1 MTSITLLLRSL
12 THFWR
17 INLAVVAGVGV
28 AVSVLAGAFLV
39 GTSVR
44 ASLRDLALQRLGSV
58 DHVVTAGAFF
68 REALA
73 EEVLASDALGGS
85 AAGAAPAAGSPAA
98 ATAVPMIAL
107 EGFVTHQESGSR
119 AGGIQVYGVDDRFW
133 AFNTPD
139 GGPDGGLGS
148 GPDGGLDGAALG
160 SGRGPEPGEVLVS
173 GGLAR
178 ELGAAAEDTLLVRV
192 QKPSAIPVSSLH
204 GRRDDLGSTMRL
216 GIREVLAP
224 ADLGEFSFRPQQG
237 FSRAVFV
244 NLGRMQRDLELGR
257 EANTLLLA
265 GVGAGAAAVA
275 GIEAALRATTQLTDL
290 GLRVRPLPEPGALAV
305 ESTAGLLNDEVVAAA
320 RAATAGGDL
329 GEQPI
334 LTYLANEIRRGER
347 VTPYSLVTAL
357 DLASLGVAPVA
368 PSGVA
373 PSGDAAS
380 GAGAPLGPD
389 SGDAAGPAGGQVA
402 PPAAGTP
409 LGAGPGGAADPAR
422 GQVAPPAAAGA
433 PTARAADGE
442 GVAVAPPPIWLN
454 TWTADDLEA
463 APGDTVTL
471 QYYLWEEAGA
481 LVTETAGFRVAGVVP
496 MAGLAVDQDLA
507 PEYPGIT
514 EATDLSDWDPP
525 FPIDLGL
532 VRPKDEDYWDEYRT
546 ASKGFIALEDG
557 QRLWGSRW
565 GQVTSLRVFPPDGV
579 SDLAAAA
586 FRDALRPRL
595 DPLAAGFVVY
605 PARDLALEASAGVTD
620 FGEYFT
626 YFSFFLVVSALLL
639 ASLFFRLGVEQRLR
653 EIGALRALGFD
664 EGSVRR
670 LFWAEAGAL
679 SLVGGLVGAAGAVGY
694 AELIMWGLRTWW
706 VDAVGTTLLVL
717 HVSPLALAAG
727 IGGGMIAAVMSIAWS
742 LRMVA
747 RATPRAL
754 IHGVLPSSGAVASH
768 GDGDEEAPPS
778 RAAAFARLAPAVLGL
793 LGAAVLAVT
802 LAGVVGDTA
811 GFFGAGMLLLASL
824 LTLSWSWL
832 GRQAPAGVAA
842 PSTWTVSRVGL
853 RNTTARPGRSVLC
866 ITLIAF
872 ASFII
877 VAVDAF
883 HLEGGGDVGGRSSG
897 TGGYPLL
904 AESLL
909 PIVRDLGS
917 EAEREELG
925 VSSFDDEIFADVSY
939 ARFRLRPGED
949 TSCLN
954 LYQAKDPRLLA
965 PEAAFLPEGRFRFGA
980 TLAETDEE
988 AANPWLLLNRV
999 FDDGAVPAIA
1009 DATSLAYALHLSVGD
1024 DFVLNRESDNP
1035 VTLRIVAA
1043 LSDSIFQRELIVGEA
1058 AFLRLFPEHDGYRFF
1073 LVDAP
1078 ADRTV
1083 EATAALEDRLSDY
1096 GFDVTSTPER
1106 LAAFHRVNNTY
1117 LATFQTLGALGLL
1130 LGTLGLGAV
1139 LLRNVLERRRELALL
1154 RAVGYDTRHVSLMVL
1169 VENGLLLFGGLAIG
1183 TVCAVV
1189 AIAPAWIERGG
1200 QFPVVGLGGMLLA
1213 VAAAGFASSLAATA
1227 AAVRSPLLAS
1237 LRSE

>member
-12 THFWR
+12 SHFWR
-17 INLAVVAGVGV
+17 INLAVVIGVGV

-44 ASLRDLALQRLGSV
+44 ASLRDLALQRLGNV
-58 DHVVTAGAFF
+58 DQVVTAGAFF

-73 EEVLASDALGGS
+73 EEVAASGAV
-85 AAGAAPAAGSPAA
+85 AGDGADAAPAAS

-107 EGFVTHQESGSR
+107 EGFATHQESGSR

-133 AFNTPD
+133 AFHGLGGGFD
-139 GGPDGGLGS
+139 GGSADGGEGE
-148 GPDGGLDGAALG
+148 GGG
-160 SGRGPEPGEVLVS
+160 GRGPGPGEVLVS
-173 GGLAR
+173 RGLAR
-178 ELGAAAEDTLLVRV
+178 ELGAAADDTLLVRV

-204 GRRDDLGSTMRL
+204 GRRDDLGRTMRL
-216 GIREVLAP
+216 SIREVLAP

-244 NLGRMQRDLELGR
+244 NLERMQRDLELER

-265 GVGAGAAAVA
+265 GVGAGASAVA
-275 GIEAALRATTQLTDL
+275 RIEAALRAATQLSDL
-290 GLRVRPLPEPGALAV
+290 GLRVRALPGPGALAV
-305 ESTAGLLNDEVVAAA
+305 ESTAGLLNDEVADAA
-320 RAATAGGDL
+320 RAAAAAGDMG
-329 GEQPI
+329 GQPI
-334 LTYLANEIRRGER
+334 LTYLANEIRRGGR

-357 DLASLGVAPVA
+357 DPAALGVASPE
-368 PSGVA
+368 
-373 PSGDAAS
+373 
-380 GAGAPLGPD
+380 
-389 SGDAAGPAGGQVA
+389 
-402 PPAAGTP
+402 
-409 LGAGPGGAADPAR
+409 GAGPPS
-422 GQVAPPAAAGA
+422 
-433 PTARAADGE
+433 
-442 GVAVAPPPIWLN
+442 IWLN
-454 TWTADDLEA
+454 TWTADDLDA
-463 APGDTVTL
+463 APGDAVTL
-471 QYYLWEEAGA
+471 QYYLWQEAGA
-481 LVTETAGFRVAGVVP
+481 LVTDEAEFRVAGVLP
-496 MAGLAVDQDLA
+496 MEGLAADRDLA

-532 VRPKDEDYWDEYRT
+532 VRPQDEDYWDEYRT

-565 GQVTSLRVFPPDGV
+565 GQVTSLRVVPPDGV
-579 SDLAAAA
+579 SDAAAA
-586 FRDALRPRL
+586 DFRDGLRSRL

-670 LFWAEAGAL
+670 LFWVEAGAL
-679 SLVGGLVGAAGAVGY
+679 SLAGGLVGAAGAVGY

-717 HVSPLALAAG
+717 HVSSLALAAG
-727 IGGGMIAAVMSIAWS
+727 IGGGMIAAVVSIAWS

-754 IHGVLPSSGAVASH
+754 IHGVLPSTGAAASPGN
-768 GDGDEEAPPS
+768 GDDETPPS
-778 RAAAFARLAPAVLGL
+778 RAAAVARHAPPALGL

-802 LAGVVGDTA
+802 LAGAVGDTA
-811 GFFGAGMLLLASL
+811 GFFGAGMLMLASL

-883 HLEGGGDVGGRSSG
+883 HLEGGGDAGDRASG

-917 EAEREELG
+917 EEEREELG
-925 VSSFDDEIFADVSY
+925 VSSFDDEIFADVAY

-949 TSCLN
+949 ASCLN
-954 LYQAKDPRLLA
+954 LYQAKDPRVLA

-980 TLAETDEE
+980 TLAETDAE

-1035 VTLRIVAA
+1035 VRLRIVAA

-1078 ADRTV
+1078 ADRTA

-1189 AIAPAWIERGG
+1189 AIAPAWIGRGG

-1213 VAAAGFASSLAATA
+1213 VAAAGLASSLAATA

>member
-12 THFWR
+12 SHFWR

-44 ASLRDLALQRLGSV
+44 ASLRDLALQRLGNV
-58 DHVVTAGAFF
+58 DQVVTAGAFF

-73 EEVLASDALGGS
+73 EEVATSGA
-85 AAGAAPAAGSPAA
+85 AAGDGADAVPAVS

-107 EGFVTHQESGSR
+107 EGFATHQESGSR

-133 AFNTPD
+133 AFHGLGGGFD
-139 GGPDGGLGS
+139 GGSVGGDDGEDGG
-148 GPDGGLDGAALG
+148 
-160 SGRGPEPGEVLVS
+160 GRGPRPGEVLVS

-178 ELGAAAEDTLLVRV
+178 ELGAAADDTLLVRV

-204 GRRDDLGSTMRL
+204 GRRDDLGRTMRL
-216 GIREVLAP
+216 SIREVLAP
-224 ADLGEFSFRPQQG
+224 DDLGEFSFRPQQG

-244 NLGRMQRDLELGR
+244 NLERMQRDLELGR

-265 GVGAGAAAVA
+265 GVGAGASAVA
-275 GIEAALRATTQLTDL
+275 RIEAALRAATQLTDL
-290 GLRVRPLPEPGALAV
+290 GLRVRALPEPGALAV
-305 ESTAGLLNDEVVAAA
+305 ESTAGLLNDEVADAA
-320 RAATAGGDL
+320 RAAAAAGDMG
-329 GEQPI
+329 GQPI
-334 LTYLANEIRRGER
+334 LTYLANEIRRGDR

-357 DLASLGVAPVA
+357 DPAALGVSPPAGAPSPGAADAATRPPDPVGAPVA
-368 PSGVA
+368 A
-373 PSGDAAS
+373 
-380 GAGAPLGPD
+380 GAGARSPGSPGA
-389 SGDAAGPAGGQVA
+389 SSSASAAPGQPITPVAGGEA
-402 PPAAGTP
+402 P
-409 LGAGPGGAADPAR
+409 
-422 GQVAPPAAAGA
+422 
-433 PTARAADGE
+433 GE
-442 GVAVAPPPIWLN
+442 APPIWLN
-454 TWTADDLEA
+454 TWTADDLGA
-463 APGDTVTL
+463 APGDLVTL
-471 QYYLWEEAGA
+471 QYYLWQEAGA
-481 LVTETAGFRVAGVVP
+481 LVTDTADFRVAGVVP
-496 MAGLAVDQDLA
+496 MEGLAVDRDLA

-546 ASKGFIALEDG
+546 ASKGFIALDDG

-565 GQVTSLRVFPPDGV
+565 GQVTSLRVVPPEGV
-579 SDLAAAA
+579 SEAAAAA
-586 FRDALRPRL
+586 FRDALRSRL

-664 EGSVRR
+664 ERSVRR

-727 IGGGMIAAVMSIAWS
+727 IGGGMAAAVVSIAWS

-754 IHGVLPSSGAVASH
+754 IHGVLPSTGAVASP
-768 GDGDEEAPPS
+768 GDGDDEAPRS
-778 RAAAFARLAPAVLGL
+778 RAAAAARHAPAVLGL
-793 LGAAVLAVT
+793 LGAAALALT
-802 LAGVVGDTA
+802 LAGAVGDTA

-883 HLEGGGDVGGRSSG
+883 HLEGGGDAGDRASG

-925 VSSFDDEIFADVSY
+925 VSSFDDEVFADVSY

-949 TSCLN
+949 ASCLN
-954 LYQAKDPRLLA
+954 LYQAKDPRVLA

-988 AANPWLLLNRV
+988 AANPWLLLDRV

-1035 VTLRIVAA
+1035 IRLRIVAA
-1043 LSDSIFQRELIVGEA
+1043 LTDSIFQRELIVGEA

-1073 LVDAP
+1073 LMDAP
-1078 ADRTV
+1078 ADRTA

-1213 VAAAGFASSLAATA
+1213 VAAAGLASSLAATA

>member
-1 MTSITLLLRSL
+1 MTSITLLIRSL

-58 DHVVTAGAFF
+58 DHVVTASAFF

-73 EEVLASDALGGS
+73 EDVLASDALGGA
-85 AAGAAPAAGSPAA
+85 AAGASPAAGLPAA

-148 GPDGGLDGAALG
+148 GPDGSLDGAAPG
-160 SGRGPEPGEVLVS
+160 GGRGPGPGEVLVS

-265 GVGAGAAAVA
+265 GVGAGAPAVA

-290 GLRVRPLPEPGALAV
+290 GLRVRPLPGPGALAV

-329 GEQPI
+329 GEQPV

-357 DLASLGVAPVA
+357 DLASLGVAPSGNAAPVA
-368 PSGVA
+368 G
-373 PSGDAAS
+373 
-380 GAGAPLGPD
+380 GALGPD
-389 SGDAAGPAGGQVA
+389 
-402 PPAAGTP
+402 
-409 LGAGPGGAADPAR
+409 PGGAAGQAR
-422 GQVAPPAAAGA
+422 GQVAPPVAAAA
-433 PTARAADGE
+433 PTAPAADGE
-442 GVAVAPPPIWLN
+442 ADAEAPPPIWLN

-481 LVTETAGFRVAGVVP
+481 LVTETADFRVAGVVP

-727 IGGGMIAAVMSIAWS
+727 IGGGMAAAVVSIAWS

-754 IHGVLPSSGAVASH
+754 IHGVLPASGAVASP
-768 GDGDEEAPPS
+768 GNGDEEAPPS
-778 RAAAFARLAPAVLGL
+778 RAAAFGRHAPAALGL

-832 GRQAPAGVAA
+832 GRQAPAGVAV

-1024 DFVLNRESDNP
+1024 DFVLNRETDNS

-1073 LVDAP
+1073 LVDTP

-1083 EATAALEDRLSDY
+1083 ETTAALEDRLADY

-1213 VAAAGFASSLAATA
+1213 VAAAGLASSLAATA

>member
-1 MTSITLLLRSL
+1 M
-12 THFWR
+12 
-17 INLAVVAGVGV
+17 
-28 AVSVLAGAFLV
+28 
-39 GTSVR
+39 
-44 ASLRDLALQRLGSV
+44 
-58 DHVVTAGAFF
+58 
-68 REALA
+68 
-73 EEVLASDALGGS
+73 
-85 AAGAAPAAGSPAA
+85 
-98 ATAVPMIAL
+98 
-107 EGFVTHQESGSR
+107 
-119 AGGIQVYGVDDRFW
+119 
-133 AFNTPD
+133 
-139 GGPDGGLGS
+139 
-148 GPDGGLDGAALG
+148 
-160 SGRGPEPGEVLVS
+160 
-173 GGLAR
+173 
-178 ELGAAAEDTLLVRV
+178 
-192 QKPSAIPVSSLH
+192 
-204 GRRDDLGSTMRL
+204 
-216 GIREVLAP
+216 
-224 ADLGEFSFRPQQG
+224 
-237 FSRAVFV
+237 
-244 NLGRMQRDLELGR
+244 
-257 EANTLLLA
+257 
-265 GVGAGAAAVA
+265 
-275 GIEAALRATTQLTDL
+275 
-290 GLRVRPLPEPGALAV
+290 
-305 ESTAGLLNDEVVAAA
+305 
-320 RAATAGGDL
+320 
-329 GEQPI
+329 GEQPV

-357 DLASLGVAPVA
+357 DLASLGVAP
-368 PSGVA
+368 P
-373 PSGDAAS
+373 GDAAPV
-380 GAGAPLGPD
+380 AGALGPD
-389 SGDAAGPAGGQVA
+389 PGRRRPGRRTSRGARRGVADRPCRRREPTAPAVEGEAA
-402 PPAAGTP
+402 PAAG
-409 LGAGPGGAADPAR
+409 
-422 GQVAPPAAAGA
+422 
-433 PTARAADGE
+433 
-442 GVAVAPPPIWLN
+442 APPPIWLN

-481 LVTETAGFRVAGVVP
+481 LVTDEAEFRVAGVLP
-496 MAGLAVDQDLA
+496 MAGLAVDRDLA

-532 VRPKDEDYWDEYRT
+532 VRPRDEDYWDEYRT

-565 GQVTSLRVFPPDGV
+565 GQVTSLRVVPPDGV
-579 SDLAAAA
+579 SEAAAAA
-586 FRDALRPRL
+586 FRDALRSRL

-679 SLVGGLVGAAGAVGY
+679 SLAGGLVGAAGAVGY

-727 IGGGMIAAVMSIAWS
+727 IGGGMIAAVVSIAWS

-754 IHGVLPSSGAVASH
+754 IHGVLPSSGAVASR
-768 GDGDEEAPPS
+768 GDGDDAAPPS
-778 RAAAFARLAPAVLGL
+778 RAAAAARHAPAVLGL
-793 LGAAVLAVT
+793 LGAAALALT
-802 LAGVVGDTA
+802 LAGAVGDTA

-842 PSTWTVSRVGL
+842 PSTWTVPRVGL

-883 HLEGGGDVGGRSSG
+883 HLEGGGDPGDRSSG

-925 VSSFDDEIFADVSY
+925 VSSFDDEIFADVAY

-954 LYQAKDPRLLA
+954 LYQAKDPRVLA

-988 AANPWLLLNRV
+988 AANPWLLLDRV

-1024 DFVLNRESDNP
+1024 DFVLNRETDNP
-1035 VTLRIVAA
+1035 VRLRIVAA

-1058 AFLRLFPEHDGYRFF
+1058 AFLRLFPGHDGYRFF

-1078 ADRTV
+1078 ADRTA
-1083 EATAALEDRLSDY
+1083 ETTAALEDRLSDY

-1200 QFPVVGLGGMLLA
+1200 QFPVVGLGGCCSRWPRPA
-1213 VAAAGFASSLAATA
+1213 SPRPWPPPPPRSGRRCWRRCDRSRNRPATVAGMPGET
-1227 AAVRSPLLAS
+1227 P
-1237 LRSE
+1237 

>member
-73 EEVLASDALGGS
+73 EEVLAADAMEG
-85 AAGAAPAAGSPAA
+85 AVADAAPMTAPPA
-98 ATAVPMIAL
+98 AVPMIAL
-107 EGFVTHQESGSR
+107 EGFATHQESGSR

-133 AFNTPD
+133 AFNRPD
-139 GGPDGGLGS
+139 GE
-148 GPDGGLDGAALG
+148 LDGEAAG
-160 SGRGPEPGEVLVS
+160 DGRAPEPGEVLVS

-216 GIREVLAP
+216 RIREVLAP

-244 NLGRMQRDLELGR
+244 NLERMQRDLELGR

-265 GVGAGAAAVA
+265 GAGAGAPAVA
-275 GIEAALRATTQLTDL
+275 RIEAALQATTRLTDL
-290 GLRVRPLPEPGALAV
+290 GLRVRVLPGPGALAV
-305 ESTAGLLNDEVVAAA
+305 ESTAGLLNDDAVAAA
-320 RAATAGGDL
+320 RAATAAGDM

-334 LTYLANEIRRGER
+334 LTYLANEIRLGER

-357 DLASLGVAPVA
+357 DPASLGVAP
-368 PSGVA
+368 
-373 PSGDAAS
+373 
-380 GAGAPLGPD
+380 L
-389 SGDAAGPAGGQVA
+389 
-402 PPAAGTP
+402 
-409 LGAGPGGAADPAR
+409 GGA
-422 GQVAPPAAAGA
+422 APPAAAPAGA
-433 PTARAADGE
+433 ATAPAAGGGPDE
-442 GVAVAPPPIWLN
+442 APPIWLN
-454 TWTADDLEA
+454 TWTAGDLEA
-463 APGDTVTL
+463 APGDLVTL

-481 LVTETAGFRVAGVVP
+481 LVTDSADFRVSGVLP
-496 MAGLAVDQDLA
+496 MEGLAVDPDLA

-546 ASKGFIALEDG
+546 ASKGFIALGDG

-565 GQVTSLRVFPPDGV
+565 GRVTSLRVVPPDGV
-579 SDLAAAA
+579 SDLAAAEY
-586 FRDALRPRL
+586 RDALRSRL

-605 PARDLALEASAGVTD
+605 PARELALEASAGVTD

-664 EGSVRR
+664 ERSVRR
-670 LFWAEAGAL
+670 LFWAEAAGLAL
-679 SLVGGLVGAAGAVGY
+679 AGGLVGAAGAVGY

-717 HVSPLALAAG
+717 HVSPLALAVG
-727 IGGGMIAAVMSIAWS
+727 IGGGMAAAVVSIAWS

-754 IHGVLPSSGAVASH
+754 IHGVLPSGPRAPR
-768 GDGDEEAPPS
+768 GEEEGPPS
-778 RAAAFARLAPAVLGL
+778 RAAAAARHAPAVLGL

-802 LAGVVGDTA
+802 LAGILGDTA

-824 LTLSWSWL
+824 LTLAWSWL

-883 HLEGGGDVGGRSSG
+883 HLEGGGDVGDRSSG

-917 EAEREELG
+917 EDEREELG
-925 VSSFDDEIFADVSY
+925 VSSFDDEVFAGVSY

-954 LYQAKDPRLLA
+954 LYQAKDPRMLA
-965 PEAAFLPEGRFRFGA
+965 PEAAFLSEGRFRFGA
-980 TLAETDEE
+980 TLAETDAE
-988 AANPWLLLNRV
+988 AANPWLLLDRV

-1024 DFVLNRESDNP
+1024 DFVLNRDSDNP
-1035 VTLRIVAA
+1035 VRLRIVAA

-1058 AFLRLFPEHDGYRFF
+1058 AFLRLFPGHDGYRFF

-1078 ADRTV
+1078 PDRTA

-1200 QFPVVGLGGMLLA
+1200 QFPVVSLGGMLLA
-1213 VAAAGFASSLAATA
+1213 VAAAGLVSSLAATA

>member
-17 INLAVVAGVGV
+17 INVAVVVGVGV

-39 GTSVR
+39 GASVR
-44 ASLRDLALQRLGSV
+44 ASLRDLALQRLGNV
-58 DHVVTAGAFF
+58 DQVVTAGAFF

-73 EEVLASDALGGS
+73 GEVLASDALAGDGADAADMASSSGG
-85 AAGAAPAAGSPAA
+85 APA
-98 ATAVPMIAL
+98 AVPMIAL
-107 EGFVTHQESGSR
+107 EGFATHQESGSR

-133 AFNTPD
+133 AFNGPRGEVGGGSD
-139 GGPDGGLGS
+139 GG
-148 GPDGGLDGAALG
+148 
-160 SGRGPEPGEVLVS
+160 GRGPEPGEVLVS
-173 GGLAR
+173 GGLAG

-204 GRRDDLGSTMRL
+204 GRRDDLGRTMRL
-216 GIREVLAP
+216 RVREVLAP
-224 ADLGEFSFRPQQG
+224 DDLGEFSFRPRQG

-244 NLGRMQRDLELGR
+244 NLERMQRDLELDR

-265 GVGAGAAAVA
+265 GVGAGAPAVA
-275 GIEAALRATTQLTDL
+275 RIEAALRATTQLTDL
-290 GLRVRPLPEPGALAV
+290 GLRVRALPGPGALAV

-320 RAATAGGDL
+320 RAATAAGDMA
-329 GEQPI
+329 GQPI

-357 DLASLGVAPVA
+357 DPASL
-368 PSGVA
+368 GVA
-373 PSGDAAS
+373 PSGDAA
-380 GAGAPLGPD
+380 GAGAGALGRGPGGAD
-389 SGDAAGPAGGQVA
+389 PAGRRLA
-402 PPAAGTP
+402 PPAAEASTTP
-409 LGAGPGGAADPAR
+409 AGNGEPIADA
-422 GQVAPPAAAGA
+422 
-433 PTARAADGE
+433 
-442 GVAVAPPPIWLN
+442 PPIWLN
-454 TWTADDLEA
+454 TWTADDLDA

-471 QYYLWEEAGA
+471 QYFLWEEAGA
-481 LVTETAGFRVAGVVP
+481 LVTDEAEFRLAGVLP
-496 MAGLAVDQDLA
+496 MEGLAVDRDLA

-565 GQVTSLRVFPPDGV
+565 GQVTSLRVVPPDGV

-586 FRDALRPRL
+586 FRGALRPRL

-664 EGSVRR
+664 EGTVRR

-679 SLVGGLVGAAGAVGY
+679 SLAGGLVGAAGAVGY

-727 IGGGMIAAVMSIAWS
+727 IGGGMVAAVVSIAWS

-754 IHGVLPSSGAVASH
+754 IHGAPPSSRSGAPR
-768 GDGDEEAPPS
+768 GEGEAPPS
-778 RAAAFARLAPAVLGL
+778 WAAAVARQAPAALGL

-802 LAGVVGDTA
+802 LAGLVGDTA

-832 GRQAPAGVAA
+832 GRPAPAGVAA

-883 HLEGGGDVGGRSSG
+883 HLEGGGDAGDRSSG

-917 EAEREELG
+917 EAEREALG
-925 VSSFDDEIFADVSY
+925 VSTFDDEIFADVSY

-949 TSCLN
+949 ASCLN
-954 LYQAKDPRLLA
+954 LYQAKDPRVLA
-965 PEAAFLPEGRFRFGA
+965 PEAAFVPEGRFRFGA

-988 AANPWLLLNRV
+988 AANPWLLLDRV

-1024 DFVLNRESDNP
+1024 TFVLNRESDNP
-1035 VTLRIVAA
+1035 VRLRIVAA
-1043 LSDSIFQRELIVGEA
+1043 LSDSIFQRELLVGEA

-1078 ADRTV
+1078 ADRTA

-1096 GFDVTSTPER
+1096 GFDVTSTAER

-1200 QFPVVGLGGMLLA
+1200 QFPVVGLGGLLLA
-1213 VAAAGFASSLAATA
+1213 VAAAGLASSLAATA

>member
-44 ASLRDLALQRLGSV
+44 ASLRDLALQRLGNV

-73 EEVLASDALGGS
+73 DELPGSDALGR
-85 AAGAAPAAGSPAA
+85 AGADAA
-98 ATAVPMIAL
+98 ATSAPTAAPMIAL
-107 EGFVTHQESGSR
+107 EGFATHQESGSR

-133 AFNTPD
+133 AFNRAER
-139 GGPDGGLGS
+139 GPGS
-148 GPDGGLDGAALG
+148 GPDAALDGDDAAGG
-160 SGRGPEPGEVLVS
+160 SGPGPGEVLVS

-178 ELGAAAEDTLLVRV
+178 ELGAAAEDTLLVRM

-216 GIREVLAP
+216 RIREVLAP

-244 NLGRMQRDLELGR
+244 NLERMQRDLELGR

-265 GVGAGAAAVA
+265 GVGAGAPAVA
-275 GIEAALRATTQLTDL
+275 RIEAGLRATTRLTDL
-290 GLRVRPLPEPGALAV
+290 GLRVRALPGPGALAV
-305 ESTAGLLNDEVVAAA
+305 ESTAGLLNDEVVAAV
-320 RAATAGGDL
+320 RAAAAAGEM
-329 GEQPI
+329 GEQPV

-357 DLASLGVAPVA
+357 DPASLSVAP
-368 PSGVA
+368 P
-373 PSGDAAS
+373 GDAA
-380 GAGAPLGPD
+380 P
-389 SGDAAGPAGGQVA
+389 V
-402 PPAAGTP
+402 AGTP
-409 LGAGPGGAADPAR
+409 LGPDPGGGADPAR
-422 GQVAPPAAAGA
+422 GRVALSAAGP
-433 PTARAADGE
+433 PTDPAVEGE
-442 GVAVAPPPIWLN
+442 ASSVAPPIWLN

-471 QYYLWEEAGA
+471 QYYLWQEAGA
-481 LVTETAGFRVAGVVP
+481 LVTETTDFRVAGVVP
-496 MAGLAVDQDLA
+496 MEGLAADRDLA

-532 VRPKDEDYWDEYRT
+532 VRPKDEDYWDQYRT

-565 GQVTSLRVFPPDGV
+565 GRVTSLRVVPPDGV

-664 EGSVRR
+664 ERSVRR

-679 SLVGGLVGAAGAVGY
+679 SLAGGLVGAAGAVGY

-727 IGGGMIAAVMSIAWS
+727 IGGGIAAAVVSIAWS

-754 IHGVLPSSGAVASH
+754 IHGVLPSSGAVASR
-768 GDGDEEAPPS
+768 GDGGEEEAPS
-778 RAAAFARLAPAVLGL
+778 RAAAVARHAPAALGL
-793 LGAAVLAVT
+793 LGAAALALT

-883 HLEGGGDVGGRSSG
+883 HLEGGGDAGDRSSG

-949 TSCLN
+949 ASCLN
-954 LYQAKDPRLLA
+954 LYQAKDPRVLA

-988 AANPWLLLNRV
+988 AANPWLLLDRV

-1035 VTLRIVAA
+1035 VRLRIVAA

-1078 ADRTV
+1078 ADRTA

-1213 VAAAGFASSLAATA
+1213 VAAAGLASSLAATA

>member
-1 MTSITLLLRSL
+1 MTSTTLLLRSL

-44 ASLRDLALQRLGSV
+44 ASLRDLALQRLGRV

-73 EEVLASDALGGS
+73 EEVLSAVALAG
-85 AAGAAPAAGSPAA
+85 AAADAAPAAAA
-98 ATAVPMIAL
+98 PMIAL
-107 EGFVTHQESGSR
+107 EGFVTHQESRSR

-133 AFNTPD
+133 AFH
-139 GGPDGGLGS
+139 
-148 GPDGGLDGAALG
+148 GLDG
-160 SGRGPEPGEVLVS
+160 GRAPEPGEVLVS

-178 ELGAAAEDTLLVRV
+178 ELGAAAADTLLVRV
-192 QKPSAIPVSSLH
+192 PKPSAIPVSSLH
-204 GRRDDLGSTMRL
+204 GRRDDLGRTMRL
-216 GIREVLAP
+216 RVREVLAP
-224 ADLGEFSFRPQQG
+224 AALGDFSFRPQQG
-237 FSRAVFV
+237 FLRAVFV
-244 NLGRMQRDLELGR
+244 NLQRMQGDLELDR

-265 GVGAGAAAVA
+265 GAGADAATPPAVA
-275 GIEAALRATTQLTDL
+275 RIEAALRDATRLTDL
-290 GLRVRPLPEPGALAV
+290 GLRVRALPGPGALAV
-305 ESTAGLLNDEVVAAA
+305 ESTAGLLGDDVVAAA
-320 RAATAGGDL
+320 RAAAADGGMA
-329 GEQPI
+329 EQPI

-357 DLASLGVAPVA
+357 DPGPLGVAPPGAA
-368 PSGVA
+368 PPPTA
-373 PSGDAAS
+373 P
-380 GAGAPLGPD
+380 GAPP
-389 SGDAAGPAGGQVA
+389 
-402 PPAAGTP
+402 T
-409 LGAGPGGAADPAR
+409 
-422 GQVAPPAAAGA
+422 PAAAGA
-433 PTARAADGE
+433 
-442 GVAVAPPPIWLN
+442 APPPIWLN

-463 APGDTVTL
+463 APGDVVTV

-481 LVTETAGFRVAGVVP
+481 LVTEAAEFRVAGVVP
-496 MAGLAVDQDLA
+496 IEGLAADQDLA

-532 VRPKDEDYWDEYRT
+532 VRPKDEDYWDTYRT
-546 ASKGFIALEDG
+546 ASKAFVALEDG

-565 GQVTSLRVFPPDGV
+565 GQVTSLRVDPPAGV
-579 SDLAAAA
+579 SDLA
-586 FRDALRPRL
+586 RTQYEDALRSRI

-605 PARDLALEASAGVTD
+605 PARELALEASAGVTD

-664 EGSVRR
+664 ERGVRG
-670 LFWAEAGAL
+670 LFWAEAAAL
-679 SLVGGLVGAAGAVGY
+679 SLAGGLLGAAGAVGY

-727 IGGGMIAAVMSIAWS
+727 IGGGMLAAVVSIAWS

-754 IHGVLPSSGAVASH
+754 IHGVLPSGPRAARGAEDAR
-768 GDGDEEAPPS
+768 PS
-778 RAAAFARLAPAVLGL
+778 RAAAAVRHAPAALGL
-793 LGAAVLAVT
+793 LGGAVLAAT
-802 LAGVVGDTA
+802 LAGIVGDTA
-811 GFFGAGMLLLASL
+811 GFFGAGMLLLAAL
-824 LTLSWSWL
+824 LTLAWTWL
-832 GRQAPAGVAA
+832 GRQAPAGVAV

-883 HLEGGGDVGGRSSG
+883 HLEGGGDTADRSSG

-909 PIVRDLGS
+909 PIVRDLAS
-917 EAEREELG
+917 EESREELG
-925 VSSFDDEIFADVSY
+925 VSSFDDEIFAGVSY

-954 LYQAKDPRLLA
+954 LYQAKDPRVLA
-965 PEAAFLPEGRFRFGA
+965 PETAFLSEGRFRFGA
-980 TLAETDEE
+980 TLAETPEE
-988 AANPWLLLNRV
+988 AANPWLLLDRV

-1009 DATSLAYALHLSVGD
+1009 DATSLAYALHLSVGE
-1024 DFVLNRESDNP
+1024 DFVLNRDTDNP
-1035 VTLRIVAA
+1035 IRLRIVAA
-1043 LSDSIFQRELIVGEA
+1043 LTDSLFQRELIVGEA
-1058 AFLRLFPEHDGYRFF
+1058 AFVRLFPGHDGYRFF
-1073 LVDAP
+1073 LIDAP
-1078 ADRTV
+1078 ADGNAAV
-1083 EATAALEDRLSDY
+1083 TAALEDRLADY
-1096 GFDVTSTPER
+1096 GFDVTSAPER

-1154 RAVGYDTRHVSLMVL
+1154 RAVGYNTRHVSLMVL
-1169 VENGLLLFGGLAIG
+1169 VENGLLLFGGLGIG
-1183 TVCAVV
+1183 TVCALV

-1200 QFPVVGLGGMLLA
+1200 QFPVVSLGGMLLA
-1213 VAAAGFASSLAATA
+1213 VAAAGLVSSLAATA

>member
-1 MTSITLLLRSL
+1 MTFTTLLVRSL

-44 ASLRDLALQRLGSV
+44 ASLRDLALQRLGNV
-58 DHVVTAGAFF
+58 DQVVTAGAFF

-73 EEVLASDALGGS
+73 EELPGSSALAGDG
-85 AAGAAPAAGSPAA
+85 AGDGADAAPGAP

-107 EGFVTHQESGSR
+107 EGFATHQESGSR
-119 AGGIQVYGVDDRFW
+119 AGGIQVYGVDERFW
-133 AFNTPD
+133 AFHGLAGGAD
-139 GGPDGGLGS
+139 GEGG
-148 GPDGGLDGAALG
+148 A
-160 SGRGPEPGEVLVS
+160 GRGPEPGEVLVS

-178 ELGAAAEDTLLVRV
+178 ELGAAAEDTLLVRM

-216 GIREVLAP
+216 RIREVLAP
-224 ADLGEFSFRPQQG
+224 AELGEFSFRPQQG

-244 NLGRMQRDLELGR
+244 DLERMQRDLELDR

-265 GVGAGAAAVA
+265 GVGAGAPAVA
-275 GIEAALRATTQLTDL
+275 RIEAALRATTRLTDL
-290 GLRVRPLPEPGALAV
+290 GLRVRALPGPGALAV
-305 ESTAGLLNDEVVAAA
+305 ESTAGLLNDEVVSAAGAAA
-320 RAATAGGDL
+320 DAGGM
-329 GEQPI
+329 GEQPV
-334 LTYLANEIRRGER
+334 LTYLANEIRGGDR

-357 DLASLGVAPVA
+357 DPAALGVAPPAGAA
-368 PSGVA
+368 P
-373 PSGDAAS
+373 PNAA
-380 GAGAPLGPD
+380 GAGATSAPA
-389 SGDAAGPAGGQVA
+389 DADAPSSPAGSSSTPGGGAPSDPGAGSSPTPGGGAPSPPADEGGPAGEA
-402 PPAAGTP
+402 P
-409 LGAGPGGAADPAR
+409 R
-422 GQVAPPAAAGA
+422 
-433 PTARAADGE
+433 
-442 GVAVAPPPIWLN
+442 PIWLN
-454 TWTADDLEA
+454 RWTADDLEA
-463 APGDTVTL
+463 APGDVVTL
-471 QYYLWEEAGA
+471 QYYLWEDAGA
-481 LVTETAGFRVAGVVP
+481 LVTDEAEFRVAGVLP
-496 MAGLAVDQDLA
+496 MTGLAVDRDLA

-565 GQVTSLRVFPPDGV
+565 GQVTSLRVVPPDGV

-586 FRDALRPRL
+586 FRDALRSRL
-595 DPLAAGFVVY
+595 DPLAAGFIVY

-670 LFWAEAGAL
+670 LFWAEAAGLAL
-679 SLVGGLVGAAGAVGY
+679 AGGLVGAAGAVGY

-717 HVSPLALAAG
+717 HVSPLALAMG
-727 IGGGMIAAVMSIAWS
+727 IGGGMAAAVVSIAWS

-754 IHGVLPSSGAVASH
+754 IHGVLPSSGSRPP
-768 GDGDEEAPPS
+768 GDDEAPPS
-778 RAAAFARLAPAVLGL
+778 RAAAVARHAPAVLGL

-802 LAGVVGDTA
+802 LAGVIGDTA

-824 LTLSWSWL
+824 LTLSWAWL

-883 HLEGGGDVGGRSSG
+883 HLEGGGDAGDRSSG

-917 EAEREELG
+917 EDEREELG
-925 VSSFDDEIFADVSY
+925 VSSFDDEVFADVSY

-954 LYQAKDPRLLA
+954 LYQAKDPRVLA
-965 PEAAFLPEGRFRFGA
+965 PEAAFLAEGRFRFGA
-980 TLAETDEE
+980 TLAETEAE
-988 AANPWLLLNRV
+988 AANPWLLLDRV

-1009 DATSLAYALHLSVGD
+1009 DATSLAYALHLSVGE
-1024 DFVLNRESDNP
+1024 DFVLNRDSDNP
-1035 VTLRIVAA
+1035 VRLRIVAA

-1078 ADRTV
+1078 ADRTA

-1189 AIAPAWIERGG
+1189 AIAPAWLERGG
-1200 QFPVVGLGGMLLA
+1200 QFPVASLGGMLLA

>member
-1 MTSITLLLRSL
+1 MTSTTLLLRSL

-44 ASLRDLALQRLGSV
+44 ASLRDLALERLGRV

-73 EEVLASDALGGS
+73 EELLASDALGR
-85 AAGAAPAAGSPAA
+85 AGADAAPTAAPRAA
-98 ATAVPMIAL
+98 PMIAL
-107 EGFVTHQESGSR
+107 EGFVTHQESRSR
-119 AGGIQVYGVDDRFW
+119 AGGIQVYGVDERFW
-133 AFNTPD
+133 AFH
-139 GGPDGGLGS
+139 GLDGGLG
-148 GPDGGLDGAALG
+148 
-160 SGRGPEPGEVLVS
+160 PEAGEVLVS

-178 ELGAAAEDTLLVRV
+178 ELGAAEEDTLLVRV

-204 GRRDDLGSTMRL
+204 GRRDDLGRTMRL
-216 GIREVLAP
+216 SIRAVLAP
-224 ADLGEFSFRPQQG
+224 VELGEFSFRPQQG

-244 NLGRMQRDLELGR
+244 NLPRMQRDLELDR

-265 GVGAGAAAVA
+265 GVGADASAGSSAVVRL
-275 GIEAALRATTQLTDL
+275 EAALRATTRLTDL
-290 GLRVRPLPEPGALAV
+290 GLRVRALPGPAALAV
-305 ESTAGLLNDEVVAAA
+305 ESTAGLLGDDVVAAV
-320 RAATAGGDL
+320 RAAAADGGMA
-329 GEQPI
+329 EQPI
-334 LTYLANEIRRGER
+334 LTYLANEIRRGDR

-357 DLASLGVAPVA
+357 DPARLGVAP
-368 PSGVA
+368 S
-373 PSGDAAS
+373 AAAT
-380 GAGAPLGPD
+380 AGAPPPP
-389 SGDAAGPAGGQVA
+389 AATAGPAGEA
-402 PPAAGTP
+402 
-409 LGAGPGGAADPAR
+409 
-422 GQVAPPAAAGA
+422 
-433 PTARAADGE
+433 
-442 GVAVAPPPIWLN
+442 PPIWLN
-454 TWTADDLEA
+454 AWTADDLEA
-463 APGDTVTL
+463 SPGDAVTL
-471 QYYLWEEAGA
+471 QYFLWEDAGA
-481 LVTETAGFRVAGVVP
+481 LITDEAEFRVAGVVP
-496 MAGLAVDQDLA
+496 MEGLAVDQDLA

-532 VRPKDEDYWDEYRT
+532 VRQKDEDYWDEYRT
-546 ASKGFIALEDG
+546 ASKAFIELEDG

-565 GQVTSLRVFPPDGV
+565 GQVTSLRVVPPDGA
-579 SDLAAAA
+579 SDLAAAE
-586 FRDALRPRL
+586 FRDVLRSRL

-605 PARDLALEASAGVTD
+605 PARELALEASAGVTD

-664 EGSVRR
+664 ERGVRR
-670 LFWAEAGAL
+670 LFWAESAAL
-679 SLVGGLVGAAGAVGY
+679 SLAGGLLGAAGAVAY

-717 HVSPLALAAG
+717 HVSPLALAGG
-727 IGGGMIAAVMSIAWS
+727 IGGGMVAAVVSIAWS

-754 IHGVLPSSGAVASH
+754 IHGVLPSGPGRPGESEG
-768 GDGDEEAPPS
+768 APPS
-778 RAAAFARLAPAVLGL
+778 RAAAAARQAPAGLGL
-793 LGAAVLAVT
+793 LGGVVLAAT

-824 LTLSWSWL
+824 LTLAWSWL

-883 HLEGGGDVGGRSSG
+883 HLEGGGDVGDRSSG

-909 PIVRDLGS
+909 PIVGDLGS
-917 EAEREELG
+917 EDEREELG
-925 VSSFDDEIFADVSY
+925 VSSFDDEIFGGVSY

-949 TSCLN
+949 ASCLN
-954 LYQAKDPRLLA
+954 LYQAKDPRVLA
-965 PEAAFLPEGRFRFGA
+965 PETAFLAEGRFRFGA
-980 TLAETDEE
+980 TLAETEAE
-988 AANPWLLLNRV
+988 AANPWLLLDRV

-1024 DFVLNRESDNP
+1024 DFVLNRDSDNP
-1035 VTLRIVAA
+1035 VRLRIVAA
-1043 LSDSIFQRELIVGEA
+1043 LTDSIFQRELIVGEA
-1058 AFLRLFPEHDGYRFF
+1058 AFVRLFPEHDGYRFF

-1078 ADRTV
+1078 ADRTA

-1096 GFDVTSTPER
+1096 GFDVTSTAER

-1169 VENGLLLFGGLAIG
+1169 VENGLLLFGGLGIG
-1183 TVCAVV
+1183 TICALV

-1200 QFPVVGLGGMLLA
+1200 QFPVVSLGGMLLA
-1213 VAAAGFASSLAATA
+1213 VAAAGLVSSLAATA

>member
-1 MTSITLLLRSL
+1 MTSTTLLLRSL

-44 ASLRDLALQRLGSV
+44 ESLRDLALERLGRV

-73 EEVLASDALGGS
+73 EELLASDALGR
-85 AAGAAPAAGSPAA
+85 AGADAAPTAAPTAA
-98 ATAVPMIAL
+98 PMIAL
-107 EGFVTHQESGSR
+107 EGFATHQESRSR

-133 AFNTPD
+133 AFH
-139 GGPDGGLGS
+139 GLDGGLG
-148 GPDGGLDGAALG
+148 
-160 SGRGPEPGEVLVS
+160 PEAGEVLVS

-178 ELGAAAEDTLLVRV
+178 ELGAAEEDTLLVRV

-204 GRRDDLGSTMRL
+204 GRRDDPGRTMRL
-216 GIREVLAP
+216 RIRAVLAP
-224 ADLGEFSFRPQQG
+224 AELGEFSFRPQQG

-244 NLGRMQRDLELGR
+244 NLPRMQRDLELDR

-265 GVGAGAAAVA
+265 GVGADAAAGSSAVVR
-275 GIEAALRATTQLTDL
+275 IEAALRATTRLTDL
-290 GLRVRPLPEPGALAV
+290 GLRVRALPGPAALAV
-305 ESTAGLLNDEVVAAA
+305 ESTAGLLGDDVVAAA
-320 RAATAGGDL
+320 RAAAADGGMA
-329 GEQPI
+329 EQPI
-334 LTYLANEIRRGER
+334 LTYLANEIRRGDR

-357 DLASLGVAPVA
+357 DPARLGVAP
-368 PSGVA
+368 S
-373 PSGDAAS
+373 AAAT
-380 GAGAPLGPD
+380 AGAPPPP
-389 SGDAAGPAGGQVA
+389 AATAGPAGEA
-402 PPAAGTP
+402 
-409 LGAGPGGAADPAR
+409 
-422 GQVAPPAAAGA
+422 
-433 PTARAADGE
+433 
-442 GVAVAPPPIWLN
+442 PPIWLN

-463 APGDTVTL
+463 SPGDAVTL
-471 QYYLWEEAGA
+471 QYFLWEDAGA
-481 LVTETAGFRVAGVVP
+481 LITEEAEFRVAGVVP
-496 MAGLAVDQDLA
+496 MEGLAADRDLA

-546 ASKGFIALEDG
+546 ASKGFIALGEG

-565 GQVTSLRVFPPDGV
+565 GQVTSLRVAPPGGI
-579 SDLAAAA
+579 SDLAAAEY
-586 FRDALRPRL
+586 RDALRSRL

-605 PARDLALEASAGVTD
+605 PARELALEASAGVTD

-664 EGSVRR
+664 ERGVRR
-670 LFWAEAGAL
+670 LFWAESAAL
-679 SLVGGLVGAAGAVGY
+679 SLAGGLLGAAGAVAY

-727 IGGGMIAAVMSIAWS
+727 IGGGMVAAVVSIAWS

-754 IHGVLPSSGAVASH
+754 IHGVLPPSISRAPH
-768 GDGDEEAPPS
+768 GDEEAPPS
-778 RAAAFARLAPAVLGL
+778 RAAAAARHAPAALGL
-793 LGAAVLAVT
+793 LGAAVLAAT

-824 LTLSWSWL
+824 LTLAWSWL
-832 GRQAPAGVAA
+832 GRQAPAGVAV

-883 HLEGGGDVGGRSSG
+883 HLEGGGDVGDRSSG

-917 EAEREELG
+917 EDEREELG
-925 VSSFDDEIFADVSY
+925 VSSFDDEIFGGVSY

-954 LYQAKDPRLLA
+954 LYQAKDPRVLA
-965 PEAAFLPEGRFRFGA
+965 PEAAFLSEGRFRFGA

-1024 DFVLNRESDNP
+1024 DFVLNRDSDNP
-1035 VTLRIVAA
+1035 IRLRIVAA

-1058 AFLRLFPEHDGYRFF
+1058 AFVRLFPEHDGYRSF

-1078 ADRTV
+1078 ADASAAV
-1083 EATAALEDRLSDY
+1083 TAALEDRLSDY
-1096 GFDVTSTPER
+1096 GFDVTSTSER

-1169 VENGLLLFGGLAIG
+1169 VENGLLLCGGLAIG
-1183 TVCAVV
+1183 TICALV

-1200 QFPVVGLGGMLLA
+1200 QFPVVSLGGMLLA
-1213 VAAAGFASSLAATA
+1213 VAAAGLVSSLAATA

>member
-44 ASLRDLALQRLGSV
+44 ASLRDLALQRLGQV
-58 DHVVTAGAFF
+58 DQVVTAGAFF

-73 EEVLASDALGGS
+73 EELPGTDSLTG
-85 AAGAAPAAGSPAA
+85 AGAGATPAGSPTSAA
-98 ATAVPMIAL
+98 AAPMIAL

-133 AFNTPD
+133 AFH
-139 GGPDGGLGS
+139 GPVGRPGE
-148 GPDGGLDGAALG
+148 PAGA
-160 SGRGPEPGEVLVS
+160 GRGPEPGEVLVS

-204 GRRDDLGSTMRL
+204 GRRDDLGRTMRL
-216 GIREVLAP
+216 SIREVLAP
-224 ADLGEFSFRPQQG
+224 EHLGEFSFRPQQG

-244 NLGRMQRDLELGR
+244 NLERMQRDLEVGR

-265 GVGAGAAAVA
+265 GIGAGAPAVA
-275 GIEAALRATTQLTDL
+275 AIEAALRATTRLTDL
-290 GLRVRPLPEPGALAV
+290 GLRVRALPGPGALAV

-320 RAATAGGDL
+320 RTAAAAGDM

-334 LTYLANEIRRGER
+334 LTYLANEIRRGDR

-357 DLASLGVAPVA
+357 DPAALGVAPPAGAA
-368 PSGVA
+368 P
-373 PSGDAAS
+373 PNAA
-380 GAGAPLGPD
+380 GAGATA
-389 SGDAAGPAGGQVA
+389 SADADAPPSPAGSSSTPGGGAPSDPGAGSSPTPGGGAPSPPADEGGPAGEA
-402 PPAAGTP
+402 P
-409 LGAGPGGAADPAR
+409 R
-422 GQVAPPAAAGA
+422 
-433 PTARAADGE
+433 
-442 GVAVAPPPIWLN
+442 PIWLN
-454 TWTADDLEA
+454 RWTADDLEA
-463 APGDTVTL
+463 APGDVVTL
-471 QYYLWEEAGA
+471 QYYVWEDAGA
-481 LVTETAGFRVAGVVP
+481 LVTDEAEFRVAGVVP
-496 MAGLAVDQDLA
+496 MEGLAADQDLA

-565 GQVTSLRVFPPDGV
+565 GQVTSLRVVPPDGV

-586 FRDALRPRL
+586 FRDALRSRL

-679 SLVGGLVGAAGAVGY
+679 SLAGGLVGAAGAVGY

-727 IGGGMIAAVMSIAWS
+727 IGGGMAAAVVSIAWS

-768 GDGDEEAPPS
+768 GDGDEEAPS
-778 RAAAFARLAPAVLGL
+778 RAAAAARHAPAVLGL
-793 LGAAVLAVT
+793 LGAVVLAVT

-883 HLEGGGDVGGRSSG
+883 HLEGGGDAGDRSSG

-917 EAEREELG
+917 EEEREELG

-949 TSCLN
+949 ASCLN
-954 LYQAKDPRLLA
+954 LYQAKDPRVLA

-988 AANPWLLLNRV
+988 AANPWLLLDRV

-1009 DATSLAYALHLSVGD
+1009 DATSLAYALHLSVGE
-1024 DFVLNRESDNP
+1024 DFVLNRDSDNP
-1035 VTLRIVAA
+1035 VRLRIVAA

-1058 AFLRLFPEHDGYRFF
+1058 GFLRLFPEHDGYRFF

-1078 ADRTV
+1078 ADRTA

-1213 VAAAGFASSLAATA
+1213 VAAAGLASSLAATA

>member
-12 THFWR
+12 THFRR

-44 ASLRDLALQRLGSV
+44 ASLRDLALQRLGHV
-58 DHVVTAGAFF
+58 DQVVTAGAFF

-73 EEVLASDALGGS
+73 EEVPASEGLGV
-85 AAGAAPAAGSPAA
+85 AAGAGMPT
-98 ATAVPMIAL
+98 ATPMIAL
-107 EGFVTHQESGSR
+107 EGFATHQESGSR

-133 AFNTPD
+133 AFH
-139 GGPDGGLGS
+139 GLG
-148 GPDGGLDGAALG
+148 GEAGGA
-160 SGRGPEPGEVLVS
+160 GRGPDPGDVLVS

-178 ELGAAAEDTLLVRV
+178 ELGVAAEDTLLVRV

-204 GRRDDLGSTMRL
+204 GRRDDLGRTMRL
-216 GIREVLAP
+216 RVREVLAP

-244 NLGRMQRDLELGR
+244 NLERMQRDLELDR

-265 GVGAGAAAVA
+265 GVGAGAPAVA
-275 GIEAALRATTQLTDL
+275 RIEAALRATTQLTDL
-290 GLRVRPLPEPGALAV
+290 GLRVRALPGPAALAL
-305 ESTAGLLNDEVVAAA
+305 ESTAGLLNDDVVAAA
-320 RAATAGGDL
+320 RAAAAAGDL
-329 GEQPI
+329 GEQPV

-357 DLASLGVAPVA
+357 DLASLGVAPARDA
-368 PSGVA
+368 PV
-373 PSGDAAS
+373 
-380 GAGAPLGPD
+380 
-389 SGDAAGPAGGQVA
+389 AGGALGTDPGRGADPARGRVA
-402 PPAAGTP
+402 PPAAG
-409 LGAGPGGAADPAR
+409 
-422 GQVAPPAAAGA
+422 APPVEGEAAA
-433 PTARAADGE
+433 E
-442 GVAVAPPPIWLN
+442 APPSIWLN
-454 TWTADDLEA
+454 SWIADDLAA

-481 LVTETAGFRVAGVVP
+481 LITDTADFRVAGVAP

-532 VRPKDEDYWDEYRT
+532 VRPQDEDYWDEYRT
-546 ASKGFIALEDG
+546 ASKAFIALEDG

-565 GQVTSLRVFPPDGV
+565 GQVTSLRLVPPDGV
-579 SDLAAAA
+579 SDLAAAEY
-586 FRDALRPRL
+586 RDALRSRL

-653 EIGALRALGFD
+653 EIGALRAFGFD

-670 LFWAEAGAL
+670 LFWAEAAAL
-679 SLVGGLVGAAGAVGY
+679 SLAGGLVGAAGAVGY

-717 HVSPLALAAG
+717 HVSPLALAGG
-727 IGGGMIAAVMSIAWS
+727 IGGGMLAAVVSIAWS

-754 IHGVLPSSGAVASH
+754 IHGMLPSTGAVASLGN
-768 GDGDEEAPPS
+768 GDDEAPPS
-778 RAAAFARLAPAVLGL
+778 RTVAAARRAPAVLGL
-793 LGAAVLAVT
+793 LGAAVIAAT

-824 LTLSWSWL
+824 LILSWSWL

-842 PSTWTVSRVGL
+842 PATWTVSRVGL

-883 HLEGGGDVGGRSSG
+883 HLEGGGDAGDPSSG

-954 LYQAKDPRLLA
+954 LYQAKDPRVLA

-1024 DFVLNRESDNP
+1024 DFVLNRETDNP
-1035 VTLRIVAA
+1035 VRLRIVAA
-1043 LSDSIFQRELIVGEA
+1043 LSDSIFQRELIVGEG

-1078 ADRTV
+1078 SDRAA

-1200 QFPVVGLGGMLLA
+1200 QFPVVSLGGMLFA
-1213 VAAAGFASSLAATA
+1213 VAAAGLVSSLAATA